1 MTPEQKAAALA
12 EVAEL
17 KAEVIRLLERIDRH
31 YRDGIRRPDN
41 YGRLS
46 AKLLRLVKAEQ
57 LLERTETT
65 D

>member
-12 EVAEL
+12 EVSEL

-31 YRDGIRRPDN
+31 YREDGIPRPDN

-46 AKLLRLVKAEQ
+46 AKLVWLVR
-57 LLERTETT
+57 LERKLKMEEK
-65 D
+65 